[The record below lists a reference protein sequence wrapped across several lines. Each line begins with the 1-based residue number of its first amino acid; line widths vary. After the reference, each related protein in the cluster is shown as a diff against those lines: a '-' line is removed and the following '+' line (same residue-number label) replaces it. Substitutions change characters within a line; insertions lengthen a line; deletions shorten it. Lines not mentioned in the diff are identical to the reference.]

1 MKKLIVGIIFVAV
14 LAIAAVSF
22 VGCGGASTA
31 AQPTPTASSAAV
43 TVKATN
49 RIIAEGKVVPVRG
62 VALSFQIGGNVAD
75 APVAVGDRVD
85 SGALLARLDT
95 RQLEL
100 QLAQSDANLA
110 AAQARLSQLKHAP
123 TADDLAAAQ
132 QNLASAQAAYDALLH
147 PSANELLALKT
158 DCDKAQALLNQ
169 AQAAYD
175 RIGGDSNPYASMTPQ
190 RAQLQLASLDY
201 QKAMTLFNTKTN
213 PPSAQVQQA
222 LAAVQSAKTQLAKLA
237 PTADDLAAAQA
248 SVNAAQAARDLIAE
262 QIKNAKLVAP
272 FAGAVTTLDVKPGEY
287 VAPGVPAVRVADTSN
302 WQVETTDLT
311 EINIVDIRGGAPAT
325 VTFDAIPGL
334 ELPGTVSH
342 IQGYGESKQGD
353 IVYTIT
359 VALAKSD
366 ERLRWNMTAK
376 VNIEPKP

>member
-1 MKKLIVGIIFVAV
+1 MKKLIVGIVLVAG
-14 LAIAAVSF
+14 LATAAASF
-22 VGCGGASTA
+22 VGCGGAGTT
-31 AQPTPTASSAAV
+31 AQPTPTVSASPVAV
-43 TVKATN
+43 KSSN

-62 VALSFQIGGNVAD
+62 VALSFQVGGNIAEV
-75 APVAVGDRVD
+75 PVAVGDRVD

-100 QLAQSDANLA
+100 QLAQGDANLA
-110 AAQARLSQLKHAP
+110 SAQARLSQLKHAP
-123 TADDLAAAQ
+123 TAEDLAAAQ

-201 QKAMTLFNTKTN
+201 QKAMALFNTKTN

-311 EINIVDIRGGAPAT
+311 EINIVGVRAGAPAT

-359 VALAKSD
+359 VALDKSD

-376 VNIEPKP
+376 ISIEPKP